1 MNYFYFIYVS
11 YVSTNLILAED
22 SVWNYTI
29 IYENTQW
36 RIISET
42 SSIQSLEHLFS
53 GMLVII
59 VTWRVDIRI
68 FNAKFMKYPFKS
80 KYGLISVLDRTICY
94 VFITLMCVGVRRT

>member
-11 YVSTNLILAED
+11 HVSTNLILAED
-22 SVWNYTI
+22 SVCNYTI

-59 VTWRVDIRI
+59 VTWRVDLEYSTPNLWNTR
-68 FNAKFMKYPFKS
+68 
-80 KYGLISVLDRTICY
+80 LILN
-94 VFITLMCVGVRRT
+94 MG